1 MQREEILAAIKRTA
15 DENGGK
21 PLGRIRFEN
30 TTGIGKSD
38 WLHYWSRFSDAQ
50 REAGLAPNE
59 LARAYPD
66 EHLFEKAVEL
76 ARELDH
82 YPTYDEFRTKSHNDP
97 GFPSRG
103 AFERLGIKT
112 QFIAKLMA
120 WCADKP
126 EYSDIVALIQPL
138 VETFLSESDD
148 NSAHHAEA
156 DGYGFVYLL
165 RGHPG
170 EYKVG
175 YTKLVDRRLTELGAT
190 SSVEQKLIHEIKT
203 DDPSGV
209 EAYWHKRF
217 QDKRMR
223 GEWFR
228 LNPHDVKAFKRW
240 RRIY

>member
-1 MQREEILAAIKRTA
+1 MDRDEILAEIKRTA

-21 PLGRIRFEN
+21 PLGRMRFQN
-30 TTGIGKSD
+30 ATGIGKSD
-38 WLHYWSRFSDAQ
+38 WVRYWSKFSDAQ
-50 REAGLAPNE
+50 RDAGLAPNE
-59 LARAYPD
+59 LNRAYSD
-66 EHLFEKAVEL
+66 DCLFEKAIEL
-76 ARELDH
+76 TRDLGH
-82 YPTYDEFRTKSHNDP
+82 YPTYDEFRTKAHNDP
-97 GFPSRG
+97 GFPSHG
-103 AFERLGIKT
+103 AFRRLGTKA
-112 QFIAKLMA
+112 QFAAKLIA

-126 EYSDIVALIQPL
+126 QYSDIVALIPPISEGL
-138 VETFLSESDD
+138 PETATRSTET
-148 NSAHHAEA
+148 

-175 YTKLVDRRLTELGAT
+175 YTKLVDRRVAELGAI

-217 QDKRMR
+217 ESKRMR

-228 LNPHDVKAFKRW
+228 LGPHDVKAFKRW
-240 RRIY
+240 RRLY

>member
-1 MQREEILAAIKRTA
+1 LASLLVKV
-15 DENGGK
+15 
-21 PLGRIRFEN
+21 
-30 TTGIGKSD
+30 
-38 WLHYWSRFSDAQ
+38 SDAQ

-66 EHLFEKAVEL
+66 EYLFEKAVEL
-76 ARELDH
+76 ARELGH

-148 NSAHHAEA
+148 NAAHHAEA

>member
-1 MQREEILAAIKRTA
+1 MDRDEILAAIKRTA

-21 PLGRIRFEN
+21 PLGRMRFQS

-38 WLHYWSRFSDAQ
+38 WIRHWPKFSDAQ
-50 REAGLAPNE
+50 RDAGFAPNE

-66 EHLFEKAVEL
+66 DFLFEKAIEL
-76 ARELDH
+76 TRELGR
-82 YPTYDEFRTKSHNDP
+82 YPTYDEFIMKAHNDP
-97 GFPSRG
+97 HFPSHG
-103 AFERLGIKT
+103 AFRRLGTKPH
-112 QFIAKLMA
+112 FVAKLKA

-126 EYSDIVALIQPL
+126 QYSDIVALIPPSPERL
-138 VETFLSESDD
+138 LPETATP
-148 NSAHHAEA
+148 SADT

-170 EYKVG
+170 EYKIG
-175 YTKLVDRRLTELGAT
+175 YTKLVDRRVAELGAT

-217 QDKRMR
+217 ESKHMR

-240 RRIY
+240 RRLY